1 MYSNLKRLIFI
12 LLPSLLL
19 NGCGDLSRTVVQ
31 KRNLGSSQFEV
42 QCELDMNKFADIMTE
57 NISSQIRCLGEN
69 LNLFIKVVKSGKPGY
84 LSRIQLEQYI
94 AKYRPDVKPEVVRAL
109 KSIFDIGHLITGEDP
124 DYISKEIVDKVVNFA
139 LVFNQEAALN
149 FGPIFQNES
158 PVSYALHQNH
168 RDRISAANKSIIQ
181 SLRSIFNPNRNGQIH
196 KLNIVTLL
204 ESFTDETNREY
215 VENAKKV
222 LFLKKVL
229 LGGDSEIVTHHE
241 LEKLIL
247 NFDHLLLIALDIYR
261 YKFIILKQESILQLL
276 KRDVNDLYDIVNQG
290 NLGERDSEV
299 LFTMDEA
306 IEAAKIM
313 IDREK
318 FDIEKFRTLIGEI
331 KKIALKGNS
340 TEVKGVDLKNLF
352 DHAKSLLKTGTVF
365 HRIYDK
371 FKAQLESPRPVEET
385 INFDEYRHTYPEHQ
399 EELNQFERI
408 TKKYRFMKGEF
419 LSPYYQRGFKRNADA
434 IFEIALYEYAIKLVM
449 TAYGAPSPN
458 AGSVGG
464 YSIDQQQLKRLFLRF
479 EKELVELGL
488 ILPTLSG
495 QIADNISLLGTL
507 FQYQSDDNKVMDVN
521 EATEFGIALS
531 TGIGLADDIFTFLK
545 EKNCTFD
552 QFNRV
557 EPSCFR
563 ANFWKGLCTYH
574 RTYFPLMFQSLN
586 APKLCSDI
594 ENTNDFFQILKK
606 SVQAARSCNFYTDGN
621 KEEIFISKG
630 DLMSVLLVMMHA
642 ETTVLRWDKNNNN
655 IMDANEVDLAYTIY
669 SPALDGFLEKQ
680 NAIIKK
686 FKKQIYQFL
695 IKYEQVPNEKDFA
708 SIWKFIKFLL
718 SFDKKASATRK
729 TIVSVLTVI
738 GDENKKINPDNFNCN
753 WLRDPERIPQ
763 DGNPKPGPL
772 PVHAD
777 ITPDLLM
784 ALKDTA
790 NFMMNSFS
798 QADVQILK
806 NEMISLTDEMAL
818 GRIKTVKDVSYIH
831 LKDLFS
837 FILSDKSQLASIRK
851 TFPEGT
857 DVERIALAVSAVLA
871 TR

>member
-1 MYSNLKRLIFI
+1 MYSKMKGLIFI
-12 LLPSLLL
+12 LLTAFLM
-19 NGCGDLSRTVVQ
+19 NGCGDLVGKKVQ

-42 QCELDMNKFADIMTE
+42 QCELDVNKFADIMTE
-57 NISSQIRCLGEN
+57 NISSQIRCLGES
-69 LNLFIKVVKSGKPGY
+69 LNLFIRVVKSGKPGY
-84 LSRIQLEQYI
+84 LSRVQLEQYI
-94 AKYRPDVKPEVVRAL
+94 AKYRPDVKPEVIRAL

-124 DYISKEIVDKVVNFA
+124 DFISKEIVDKVVNFA
-139 LVFNQEAALN
+139 IVFNQEAALN

-181 SLRSIFNPNRNGQIH
+181 SLRSIFNPERNGQIH

-204 ESFTDETNREY
+204 ESFSDETNREY
-215 VENAKKV
+215 LEKVKKV

-229 LGGDSEIVTHHE
+229 IGGESEIVTHYE

-261 YKFIILKQESILQLL
+261 YKYIILKQESILQLL
-276 KRDVNDLYDIVNQG
+276 KRDVNDLYDIINQG
-290 NLGERDSEV
+290 ALGNRDSEV

-313 IDREK
+313 VDPEK
-318 FDIEKFRTLIGEI
+318 FDIEKFRVMIGEV
-331 KKIALKGNS
+331 KKIALKGNA
-340 TEVKGVDLKNLF
+340 TEVLGKDLKNLF

-419 LSPYYQRGFKRNADA
+419 LAPYYQRGFKRNADA
-434 IFEIALYEYAIKLVM
+434 IFEIALYEYAIKLILS
-449 TAYGAPSPN
+449 AYGSPSPN

-464 YSIDQQQLKRLFLRF
+464 YSIDQFQLKRLFLRF

-507 FQYQSDDNKVMDVN
+507 FQYQSDENKVLDVN
-521 EATEFGIALS
+521 EATEFGINLS
-531 TGIGLADDIFTFLK
+531 SGIGLADDIFTFLK

-586 APKLCSDI
+586 SPRLCSDI
-594 ENTNDFFQILKK
+594 DNSNDYAQILKK
-606 SVQAARSCNFYTDGN
+606 SVQAARGCNFYTDGN
-621 KEEIFISKG
+621 KEEIFMSKG
-630 DLMSVLLVMMHA
+630 DLMSVLIVMMHA

-655 IMDANEVDLAYTIY
+655 IMDPNEVDEAYTIY

-686 FKKQIYQFL
+686 FKKQIYQYL

-708 SIWKFIKFLL
+708 SIWKFVKFLL
-718 SFDKKASATRK
+718 SFNKGAPATRK

-753 WLRDPERIPQ
+753 WLRDPENIPQ
-763 DGNPKPGPL
+763 DGSISNKPVAGPS
-772 PVHAD
+772 VVN
-777 ITPDLLM
+777 TDLLTSLSGTVRFINQLSDTDAQSLKSEMILLSDQM
-784 ALKDTA
+784 AIG
-790 NFMMNSFS
+790 
-798 QADVQILK
+798 QISSVKKVPFINLK
-806 NEMISLTDEMAL
+806 N
-818 GRIKTVKDVSYIH
+818 
-831 LKDLFS
+831 LFYA
-837 FILSDKSQLASIRK
+837 ILSDRSQMSSIRK
-851 TFPEGT
+851 AFPEGT
-857 DVERIALAVSAVLA
+857 DVERIALAVSAALA
-871 TR
+871 DR

>member
-1 MYSNLKRLIFI
+1 MKGLIFI
-12 LLPSLLL
+12 LVSLLL
-19 NGCGDLSRTVVQ
+19 ANACGDLVGTKVKKRT
-31 KRNLGSSQFEV
+31 LDSTPFEV

-69 LNLFIKVVKSGKPGY
+69 LNLFIRIVKSGKPGY
-84 LSRIQLEQYI
+84 LSRVQLEQYI
-94 AKYRPDVKPEVVRAL
+94 AKYRPDVKPEVVKAL

-181 SLRSIFNPNRNGQIH
+181 SLRSIFNPNRNGQTH

-204 ESFTDETNREY
+204 ESFSDETNRDY

-229 LGGDSEIVTHHE
+229 LGGDNEIVTHYE

-261 YKFIILKQESILQLL
+261 YKYIILKQESILQLL
-276 KRDVNDLYDIVNQG
+276 RRDVNDLFDIINQG
-290 NLGERDSEV
+290 NLGNRDSEI

-306 IEAAKIM
+306 IAAAKIM
-313 IDREK
+313 IDSEK
-318 FDIEKFRTLIGEI
+318 FDIEKFRNLIGEV
-331 KKIALKGNS
+331 KKIALKGNATDVS
-340 TEVKGVDLKNLF
+340 GGELKNLF
-352 DHAKSLLKTGTVF
+352 NHAKSLLKTGTVF

-419 LSPYYQRGFKRNADA
+419 LAPYFQRGFKRNADA
-434 IFEIALYEYAIKLVM
+434 IFEIALFEYGIKLVLS
-449 TAYGAPSPN
+449 AYGSPSPN
-458 AGSVGG
+458 PGTVGG
-464 YSIDQQQLKRLFLRF
+464 YSIDKDQLKRLMLKF
-479 EKELVELGL
+479 EKELVELDL
-488 ILPTLSG
+488 ILPTRAGATS
-495 QIADNISLLGTL
+495 DNISLLGTL
-507 FQYQSDDNKVMDVN
+507 FQYQSDENKVMDVN
-521 EATEFGIALS
+521 EATEFGISLFS
-531 TGIGLADDIFTFLK
+531 GIGIADDIFTYMK

-557 EPSCFR
+557 DPKCFR
-563 ANFWKGLCTYH
+563 ENFWKGLCTYY
-574 RTYFPLMFQSLN
+574 RTYFPMMFLSLN
-586 APKLCSDI
+586 APKVCSDV
-594 ENTNDFFQILKK
+594 ENIGDFSQFLKK
-606 SVQAARSCNFYTDGN
+606 SMDAARTCNFYTDGN
-621 KEEIFISKG
+621 KEEIFVSKG
-630 DLMSVLLVMMHA
+630 DLMSTLLAMMHA
-642 ETTVLRWDKNNNN
+642 ETTVLRWDANNNN
-655 IMDANEVDLAYTIY
+655 IMDANEVDRAYSIY
-669 SPALDGFLEKQ
+669 SPALDGFLEDK

-686 FKKQIYQFL
+686 FKKQIYQYL
-695 IKYEQVPNEKDFA
+695 IKYEQVPNEKEFG
-708 SIWKFIKFLL
+708 SVWKFIKFLL
-718 SFDKKASATRK
+718 SFNKEAPATRK

-738 GDENKKINPDNFNCN
+738 GDENKKMNPDNFDCN

-763 DGNPKPGPL
+763 DGNPNPRPVPGQNSS
-772 PVHAD
+772 
-777 ITPDLLM
+777 TPDLL
-784 ALKDTA
+784 LSLLDTVR
-790 NFMMNSFS
+790 FMNSFS
-798 QADVQILK
+798 QVQIQTFK
-806 NEMISLTDEMAL
+806 NEMILLSDQMAL
-818 GRIKTVKDVSYIH
+818 GQITTVKQVPMAN
-831 LKDLFS
+831 LRNLFS
-837 FILSDKSQLASIRK
+837 AILADGVQMTSIRK

-857 DVERIALAVSAVLA
+857 DVERIALAVSASLA
-871 TR
+871 SR